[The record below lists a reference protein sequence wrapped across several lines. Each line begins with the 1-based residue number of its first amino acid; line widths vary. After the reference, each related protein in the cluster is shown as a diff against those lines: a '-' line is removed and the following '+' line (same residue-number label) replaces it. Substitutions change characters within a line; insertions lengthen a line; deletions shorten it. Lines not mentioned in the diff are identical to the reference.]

1 MKLYEIIVTYPN
13 STEIYKDYRFFK
25 TLKECR
31 EYVESY
37 GMEIVRIKK
46 VDEKNISDFIIRD
59 AKLELKTF
67 YGVHCDYSRIPVKRK
82 IVEFTSNDIPYDET
96 TDYYSVT
103 WFSSHEDALC
113 FLHELE
119 KR

>member
-59 AKLELKTF
+59 AELELKN
-67 YGVHCDYSRIPVKRK
+67 R
-82 IVEFTSNDIPYDET
+82 
-96 TDYYSVT
+96 
-103 WFSSHEDALC
+103 
-113 FLHELE
+113 EL
-119 KR
+119 